1 MTLDESLKNFKKFVT
16 DFDSYKQIDITES
29 DTRSKIIDKLFIE
42 TLGWEEKD
50 ISREGHVDSGY
61 FDYKISIPGFHLI
74 VEAKKQFVE
83 FTIPNTRK
91 KTSLN
96 SLLKEN
102 EEVITQIRNYLTDS
116 GISNGIIT
124 NGKQF
129 IIGKFVNTDGTDW
142 KKNQCLLFDGFQDI
156 EKRFIEFHNNL
167 SKESIIDNGGFA
179 FYSEELIS
187 PSYKIVS
194 TLIDREK
201 EIVRNNISAEI
212 APLIEFVFGE
222 IFQEE
227 EQDNIEFFKECFIS
241 NEEIKKNRTEI
252 ERLFGD
258 NAPDL
263 SEVIPAKNTD
273 SVVSQIESEIASVPI
288 FAKETSAPKPIIIV
302 GSKGSGKTTFINYL
316 FKSRISEKVLSNHP
330 YVYIDF
336 RRYFNQDKSIDT
348 EKIAEDVLE
357 YLYENYSD
365 LQLHST
371 NVLKRVY
378 FREIKRNN
386 ESIWDDLLKDSSE
399 KEYKRKLNEFFE
411 NKSKNRLEHLEFLS
425 KYLIRERRIRLLL
438 IFDNADQFD
447 SKLQERVFLLAN
459 SLNRKANCGVI
470 VSLREGYYYK
480 WRNSPPFDAFE
491 SNVYHITAPRYNEV
505 LQKRINYTLSKL
517 EFAGK
522 TSGLSSQGFKIELDN
537 QSIYE
542 FLFGLKN
549 SLFSEENSQMIDF
562 LNYSSFPNIREG
574 LRLFKLF
581 LVSGYTD
588 VSEYIMRVR
597 YSQKEKRVYI
607 PIHEF
612 FKTMGLNNKL
622 YYNHETSIIP
632 NLFYPVE
639 GSNDHFLEIWI
650 LKYLQKQLE
659 SGGNATKYIQVSQIL
674 TFFINIGYKLSILNL
689 SLIELLKR
697 ELIETDDL
705 ISDIEWEILSAKDF
719 NLCLSAKGDYYLKN
733 AKNRFHYHD
742 LVLQDTPIFIKDYF
756 DSIKANFPLA
766 DNKGVRILSDRLLT
780 VKGFIKYLKEMEK
793 SQHKELIRLFG
804 SIVEEIISFGLEKD
818 YKNIEEK
825 LPPINR
831 TLSGLQDP
839 ARSPC

>member
-1 MTLDESLKNFKKFVT
+1 MTLDDSLKNFKQFAKEYEILKE
-16 DFDSYKQIDITES
+16 SDITES
-29 DTRSKIIDKLFIE
+29 DTRSKIIDKILIDI
-42 TLGWEEKD
+42 LDWDEKD

-61 FDYKISIPGFHLI
+61 FDYKVNIPGFHLI
-74 VEAKKQFVE
+74 VEAKKQLVN
-83 FTIPNTRK
+83 FTLPQKRK
-91 KTSLN
+91 KTSFN
-96 SLLKEN
+96 SLFKEN
-102 EEVITQIRNYLTDS
+102 EEVITQIRKYLTDT

-124 NGKQF
+124 NGNQF
-129 IIGKFVNTDGTDW
+129 IIGKLVNTDGTDW
-142 KKNQCLLFDGFQDI
+142 KKNQCLIFDGFADI
-156 EKRFIEFHNNL
+156 EKRFIEFHNNI
-167 SKESIIDNGGFA
+167 SRECIIENGGFS
-179 FYSEELIS
+179 FYTEDLTT
-187 PSYKIVS
+187 PSFKIVS

-201 EIVRNNISAEI
+201 EIVRNNLSAEI
-212 APLIEFVFGE
+212 APLIDYVFGE

-227 EQDNIEFFKECFIS
+227 EQDSIEFFKECFIS

-263 SEVIPAKNTD
+263 SEVIPAKNTE

-288 FAKETSAPKPIIIV
+288 FAKEVTAPKPIIIV
-302 GSKGSGKTTFINYL
+302 GSKGAGKTTFINYL
-316 FKSRISEKVLSNHP
+316 FKSKISEQVLSNHP

-336 RRYFNQDKSIDT
+336 RKYFNQDKSIDT
-348 EKIAEDVLE
+348 EKIAEDILN

-371 NVLKRVY
+371 KVLQRVY

-386 ESIWDDLLKDSSE
+386 ESIWDDLLKENSE
-399 KEYKRKLNEFFE
+399 KKYKRKLNEFFE
-411 NKSKNRLEHLEFLS
+411 NKSKNNLEHLEFLS

-447 SKLQERVFLLAN
+447 SRLQERVFLLAN

-517 EFAGK
+517 EFDGK
-522 TSGLSSQGFKIELDN
+522 TSGMSSQGFKIEIDN

-549 SLFSEENSQMIDF
+549 SLFSEKNSQMIDF

-574 LRLFKLF
+574 LRLFRLF

-597 YSQKEKRVYI
+597 YSQKEKLVYI

-622 YYNHETSIIP
+622 YYNHETSVIP
-632 NLFYPVE
+632 NLFYPVD
-639 GSNDHFLEIWI
+639 GSNDHFLKIWI

-659 SGGNATKYIQVSQIL
+659 YGGNATKYIQISQL
-674 TFFINIGYKLSILNL
+674 LSFFINVGYKLSVLNL
-689 SLIELLKR
+689 SVIELLKR

-705 ISDIEWEILSAKDF
+705 LSDIEWEILSTKDF
-719 NLCLSAKGDYYLKN
+719 NICLSAKGNYYLKN

-742 LVLQDTPIFIKDYF
+742 LVLQDTPIFSKDYF
-756 DSIKANFPLA
+756 DDIKAQFPLA
-766 DNKGVRILSDRLLT
+766 NDKGIRILSERLLT
-780 VKGFIKYLKEMEK
+780 VKKFINYLKEMEK
-793 SQHKELIRLFG
+793 SQHKELIKLFG
-804 SIVEEIISFGLEKD
+804 SIVDEVLSYGLEKD
-818 YKNIEEK
+818 INNIKEK
-825 LPPINR
+825 LPPTR
-831 TLSGLQDP
+831 AQKS
-839 ARSPC
+839 